1 MMAAARI
8 AMLRRGGELY
18 SCDSAGIVSLHGHCG
33 GLSSGLAPVTAAAA
47 SCRQAARAA
56 DGPPF
61 PLILRRPT
69 DRS

>member
-1 MMAAARI
+1 MTAAARI
-8 AMLRRGGELY
+8 VMLRRGGELY

-47 SCRQAARAA
+47 SYRRVARAA
-56 DGPPF
+56 DGPF

>member
-8 AMLRRGGELY
+8 VMLRRGGELY

-56 DGPPF
+56 DGPF

>member
-1 MMAAARI
+1 MTAAARI
-8 AMLRRGGELY
+8 VVLRRGGELY

-33 GLSSGLAPVTAAAA
+33 GLSSGLAPVTAAAP
-47 SCRQAARAA
+47 SYRRVARAA
-56 DGPPF
+56 DGPF